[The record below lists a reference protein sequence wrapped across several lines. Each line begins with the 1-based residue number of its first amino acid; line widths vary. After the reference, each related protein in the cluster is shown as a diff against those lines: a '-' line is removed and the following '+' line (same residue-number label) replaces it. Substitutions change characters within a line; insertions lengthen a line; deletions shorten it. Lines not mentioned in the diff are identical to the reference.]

1 MWASALGLIAL
12 LCVLAIG
19 VLAFSSRDDPYVVKV
34 VTVTE
39 ANVCLKGAKLNH
51 CYSRSDI
58 GSLPASLAIGQCLV
72 LQDRHP
78 NTDYIK
84 TVPCSS

>member
-1 MWASALGLIAL
+1 MWASALGVLAL

-19 VLAFSSRDDPYVVKV
+19 VLAFSRHDDPYVVKV

-39 ANVCLKGAKLNH
+39 AHVCLKGAKLNQ

-58 GSLPASLAIGQCLV
+58 RALPASLAIGQCLV

-84 TVPCSS
+84 TVPCPS